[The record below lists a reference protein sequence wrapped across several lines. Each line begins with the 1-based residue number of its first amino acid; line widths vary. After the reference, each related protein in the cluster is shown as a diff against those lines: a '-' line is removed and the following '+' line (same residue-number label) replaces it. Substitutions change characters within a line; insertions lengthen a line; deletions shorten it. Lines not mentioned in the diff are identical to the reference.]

1 MNTVVSII
9 WVFTVATTLD
19 YTMLALLIAT
29 AQPVIWYGTGL
40 RVPPEIVRECA
51 KLTHEDPWNP
61 ATDLAD
67 LKLYDCY
74 SQGMGFY
81 D

>member
-1 MNTVVSII
+1 
-9 WVFTVATTLD
+9 
-19 YTMLALLIAT
+19 MLALLIAT
-29 AQPVIWYGTGL
+29 AQPVIWYGTNV
-40 RVPPEIVRECA
+40 RVPPEVVRECA

-61 ATDLAD
+61 ASDLAD

>member
-1 MNTVVSII
+1 MIE
-9 WVFTVATTLD
+9 
-19 YTMLALLIAT
+19 LALLIAT
-29 AQPVIWYGTGL
+29 AKPVIWYGTNV
-40 RVPPEIVRECA
+40 RVPPEVVQECA

-61 ATDLAD
+61 GSDLAD

-74 SQGMGFY
+74 SHGMGFY